1 MQIKGGVVRWQ
12 FEEYPN
18 SLVETEV
25 TQRDQF
31 RNDEVDLADTLI
43 RETVQN
49 SLDARE
55 ENGAVVKVRF
65 AFSDGVSTPDPSY
78 IKELF
83 QGHLEHAAA
92 AGLAVDSIDFDHP
105 RAIVVEDFGTRGLQG
120 NPWVKGSDDFNDFW
134 RRHGISHKSGDRRG
148 RWGLGKLVFSTSSL
162 LRTFFG
168 LTVQAD
174 TGLRLFM
181 GQTVLSMHE
190 LGGKQYPA
198 HTHFSDVVTSGKQAG
213 LRVPITDPEF
223 LERFSREFCLRRS
236 NEPGLSLAIP
246 FPHPDLERTRMI
258 AAAIRHYF
266 IPILRNQLVIEFDD
280 LVLNSDSLRDCA
292 HEYLPPG
299 AIHDVDELF
308 TFVREADTAQD
319 LIELGGRWYRDGL
332 EQAIQP
338 EILETMRQSFVGGAL
353 VGVRFPMDI
362 VRKDGASVSSQVL
375 GFLKKPASLSRG
387 QDHYVRSGIT
397 VPQESKFGH
406 RNALGL
412 LLADDTAISEFLG
425 DAENPAHT
433 LWVGN
438 AEKVQK
444 NYKGAKERV
453 TAIKKCLQNLHD
465 LLAQAVEEKAE
476 EALLDFFWTPG
487 MGTGPRKDKGK
498 ETFPPTTPPPPEPQ
512 PFRIDPVAGGFTVRP
527 GAGLSADML
536 PAKATIRVA
545 YDVDEGN
552 PFRLWSEFD
561 FDFSKQGD
569 AQIVVKG
576 AEVEGTGN
584 TIKCTLQEPGFEIT
598 VTGLDEK
605 RDLMV
610 QVEAA

>member
-1 MQIKGGVVRWQ
+1 MKWQ
-12 FEEYPN
+12 FEEFPK

-49 SLDARE
+49 SLDARAG
-55 ENGAVVKVRF
+55 NGAAVTVRF
-65 AFSDGVSTPDPSY
+65 AFPDGDSAPDPAY
-78 IKELF
+78 IKALF

-92 AGLAVDSIDFDHP
+92 AGLEVGSIDLDHP

-120 NPWVKGSDDFNDFW
+120 NPWKDGDDDFNDFW

-162 LRTFFG
+162 LRAFFG
-168 LTVQAD
+168 LTVPAD
-174 TGLRLFM
+174 TQSPLLM
-181 GQTVLSMHE
+181 GQTVLSMHK
-190 LGGKQYPA
+190 LNGKKYPA
-198 HTHFSDVVTSGKQAG
+198 HTHFSDVLTSGQDAD

-223 LERFSREFCLRRS
+223 LGRFSKEFRLRRS

-246 FPHPDLERTRMI
+246 FPHPDLERTRMV

-266 IPILRNQLVIEFDD
+266 IPILRGQLVIEFDD
-280 LVLNSDSLRDCA
+280 LVLNSDSLRECA

-308 TFVREADTAQD
+308 AFVREADTTRD
-319 LIELGGRWYRDGL
+319 FVSLGERWHRDGL
-332 EQAIQP
+332 EQATQP
-338 EILETMRQSFVGGAL
+338 EALETMRQSFAEGSL
-353 VGVRFPMDI
+353 IGVRFPIDI
-362 VRKDGASVSSQVL
+362 VRKDGTAVSTEVR
-375 GFLKKPASLSRG
+375 GFLKKPSGLSRG

-412 LLADDTAISEFLG
+412 LLADDAAISEFLG

-433 LWVGN
+433 LWIGN

-444 NYKGAKERV
+444 NYRGAKDRV

-487 MGTGPRKDKGK
+487 MGVGPRREKGK
-498 ETFPPTTPPPPEPQ
+498 ETFPPAQPPTSEPKL
-512 PFRIDPVAGGFTVRP
+512 FRISAARGGFTVRP
-527 GAGLSADML
+527 GAALTADQL
-536 PAKATIRVA
+536 PLEATIRAA

-561 FDFSKQGD
+561 FDFAKQGD

-576 AEVEGTGN
+576 AEAKGTGN
-584 TIKCTLQEPGFEIT
+584 TIRCTVRETGFEIT
-598 VTGLDEK
+598 VTGLDER
-605 RDLMV
+605 RDLIV
-610 QVEAA
+610 KVEAE

>member
-1 MQIKGGVVRWQ
+1 MKWQ
-12 FEEYPN
+12 FEEFPK

-49 SLDARE
+49 SLDARAG
-55 ENGAVVKVRF
+55 NGAAVTVRF
-65 AFSDGVSTPDPSY
+65 GFLDGDNAPDPAFVR
-78 IKELF
+78 ELF
-83 QGHLEHAAA
+83 QGHLEHAGA
-92 AGLAVDSIDFDHP
+92 AGLAVDSIGLDHP

-120 NPWVKGSDDFNDFW
+120 DPYVKGNDDFSDFW
-134 RRHGISHKSGDRRG
+134 RRHGISHKTGDRRG

-162 LRTFFG
+162 LRAFFG
-168 LTVQAD
+168 LTVPAD
-174 TGLRLFM
+174 TRSPLLM

-190 LGGKQYPA
+190 LDGRQYPA
-198 HTHFSDVVTSGKQAG
+198 HTHFSDVLTSGPSKD
-213 LRVPITDPEF
+213 LRVPITDAAF
-223 LERFSREFCLRRS
+223 LERFSAVFRLRRAK
-236 NEPGLSLAIP
+236 EPGLSLAIP
-246 FPHPDLERTRMI
+246 FPHPDLERTRMV

-266 IPILRNQLVIEFDD
+266 IPILRGQLVLEFDD
-280 LVLNSDSLRDCA
+280 LVLDSDRLRDCA

-308 TFVREADTAQD
+308 AFVREADSASGFVS
-319 LIELGGRWYRDGL
+319 LGERWYRDGL

-338 EILETMRQSFVGGAL
+338 EALETMRQSFADGAL
-353 VGVRFPMDI
+353 VGARFPMDI
-362 VRKDGASVSSQVL
+362 VRKDGTTVGTEVR
-375 GFLKKPASLSRG
+375 GFLKKPAGLSRG

-433 LWVGN
+433 LWIGN

-444 NYKGAKERV
+444 NYRGAKDRV

-476 EALLDFFWTPG
+476 KALLDFFWTPG

-512 PFRIDPVAGGFTVRP
+512 PFRVSPAPGGFTVRP
-527 GAGLSADML
+527 GTGLTADML
-536 PAKATIRVA
+536 PVEASIRVA

-561 FDFSKQGD
+561 FDFAKAGD
-569 AQIVVKG
+569 AEISVTGAEAKG
-576 AEVEGTGN
+576 AGN
-584 TIKCTLQEPGFEIT
+584 TIRCTVHEPGFEIS
-598 VTGLDEK
+598 VAGLDEK
-605 RDLMV
+605 RDLIV
-610 QVEAA
+610 KVEEA

>member
-1 MQIKGGVVRWQ
+1 MKWQ
-12 FEEYPN
+12 FEEFPK

-49 SLDARE
+49 SLDARAG
-55 ENGAVVKVRF
+55 NGAAVTVRF
-65 AFSDGVSTPDPSY
+65 AFPGGDSAPDPSY
-78 IKELF
+78 IKLLF

-92 AGLAVDSIDFDHP
+92 AGLAVDNIDLDHP

-120 NPWVKGSDDFNDFW
+120 NPWVKGNDDFNDFW

-162 LRTFFG
+162 LRAFFG
-168 LTVQAD
+168 LTVPAD
-174 TGLRLFM
+174 SKSPLLM

-190 LGGKQYPA
+190 LDGRQYPA
-198 HTHFSDVVTSGKQAG
+198 HTHFSEVLTSNEQAG

-223 LERFSREFCLRRS
+223 LARFSKEFRLKRS
-236 NEPGLSLAIP
+236 SEPGLSLAIP

-266 IPILRNQLVIEFDD
+266 IPILRGQLVIEFDE
-280 LVLNSDSLRDCA
+280 LVLNSDSLRECA
-292 HEYLPPG
+292 HQYLPTG

-308 TFVREADTAQD
+308 AFVREADTTPD
-319 LIELGGRWYRDGL
+319 LVSLGERWHRDGL

-338 EILETMRQSFVGGAL
+338 EALETMRQSFAGGAL
-353 VGVRFPMDI
+353 VGVRFPIDI
-362 VRKDGASVSSQVL
+362 VRKDGTTVSTEVR
-375 GFLKKPASLSRG
+375 GFLKKPSGLSRG

-412 LLADDTAISEFLG
+412 LLADDAVISEFLG

-433 LWVGN
+433 LWIGN

-444 NYKGAKERV
+444 NYKGAKDRV
-453 TAIKKCLQNLHD
+453 AAIKKCLQNLHD

-487 MGTGPRKDKGK
+487 MGVGPRRDKGK
-498 ETFPPTTPPPPEPQ
+498 ETFPPAQPPTPEPK
-512 PFRIDPVAGGFTVRP
+512 PFRISAAPGGFTVRP
-527 GAGLSADML
+527 GAALATNQL
-536 PAKATIRVA
+536 PLEATIKAA

-552 PFRLWSEFD
+552 PFRLWSELD
-561 FDFSKQGD
+561 FDFAKPGD
-569 AQIVVKG
+569 AEIVVKG
-576 AEVEGTGN
+576 AEAIGTGN
-584 TIKCTLQEPGFEIT
+584 TIRCTVLEPGFEIT
-598 VTGLDEK
+598 VTGLDER
-605 RDLMV
+605 RDLIV
-610 QVEAA
+610 KVEAV